1 VKSRVVYSGA
11 PIQVILDLTLNS
23 APSAVSPAGS
33 RWLVTMTVLAVY
45 ICMIDRIAISIAII
59 PMAEENGWSPTVQ
72 GAVMSAFFLGY
83 VTLQIPAGYLSDRF
97 GGKWVLGLG
106 VLFWSL
112 FTLLTPASA
121 ALGIS
126 ILLACR
132 FLMGVAEAVTWPSIY
147 SLYSRWVHPNRRAS
161 AVGLMNSGIA
171 GGSVVALICTP
182 WLISVWSWQGA
193 FYLYGLLGILWFAV
207 WAPLARSRP
216 AGNTEWGTADAT
228 LVASEGGSAGDH
240 IKAPSQLI
248 YPRLTVRGMLRSR
261 AVWAIAVAHICI
273 NWSLYLVLSWFP
285 TFVNREL
292 GADLRLAGFLALAP
306 TVVSLIMAP
315 TAGRLFDR
323 LVARGMNRLKIRRWM
338 QTIAFL
344 GIAGAMLGITLT
356 DSLIISVIVL
366 TVSNALTAFSIGGFA
381 TNHLDIAPNQSGL
394 LMGVTNTL
402 AAVSSSLSVFVSG
415 WIQDFTGGWDAV
427 FLTAAVVSLLG
438 ALIYVRMS
446 GVEREFD

>member
-1 VKSRVVYSGA
+1 MLNVGSG
-11 PIQVILDLTLNS
+11 
-23 APSAVSPAGS
+23 AVSPSGS
-33 RWLVTMTVLAVY
+33 RWLVFMTVLAVY

-59 PMAEENGWSPTVQ
+59 PMAEDNGWSPTVQ

-121 ALGIS
+121 ALGITV
-126 ILLACR
+126 LLACR

-147 SLYSRWVHPNRRAS
+147 SLYSRWVHPDRRAS
-161 AVGLMNSGIA
+161 AVGLMNSGIS
-171 GGSVVALICTP
+171 GGAVIALICTP

-193 FYLYGLLGILWFAV
+193 FYLYGVLGILWFAV
-207 WAPLARSRP
+207 WGPRARSRP
-216 AGNTEWGTADAT
+216 AKPTQWEEAESATAPTPAGPPQSD
-228 LVASEGGSAGDH
+228 SAPDTH
-240 IKAPSQLI
+240 
-248 YPRLTVRGMLRSR
+248 YPRLTVGRMLRSR
-261 AVWAIAVAHICI
+261 AVCALAIAHICI

-292 GADLRLAGFLALAP
+292 GADLQLAGFLALAP
-306 TVVSLIMAP
+306 TIVSLIMAP
-315 TAGRLFDR
+315 LAGRMFDR
-323 LVARGMNRLKIRRWM
+323 LVAKGCDRLTVRRTM
-338 QTIAFL
+338 QSLAFV
-344 GIAGAMLGITLT
+344 GITGAMMAITLT
-356 DSLIISVIVL
+356 DSLILSV
-366 TVSNALTAFSIGGFA
+366 TVITLSNALTAFSIGGFA

-402 AAVSSSLSVFVSG
+402 AAVSSSASVFVSG
-415 WIQDFTGGWDAV
+415 WIQDVSGGWDAV
-427 FLTAAVVSLLG
+427 FLTAAGVSVFG
-438 ALIYVRMS
+438 AVFYASLS

>member
-1 VKSRVVYSGA
+1 
-11 PIQVILDLTLNS
+11 
-23 APSAVSPAGS
+23 
-33 RWLVTMTVLAVY
+33 MTVLAVY

-59 PMAEENGWSPTVQ
+59 PMAEDNGWSPTVQ

-121 ALGIS
+121 ALGITG
-126 ILLACR
+126 LLACR

-147 SLYSRWVHPNRRAS
+147 SLYSRWVHPDRRAS
-161 AVGLMNSGIA
+161 AVGLMNSGIS
-171 GGSVVALICTP
+171 GGAVIALICTP

-193 FYLYGLLGILWFAV
+193 FYLYGVLGILWFAV
-207 WAPLARSRP
+207 WAPRARSRP
-216 AGNTEWGTADAT
+216 AKPTQWEETESATARTPA
-228 LVASEGGSAGDH
+228 GSPQSDS
-240 IKAPSQLI
+240 APNAY
-248 YPRLTVRGMLRSR
+248 YPRLTVARMLRSR
-261 AVWAIAVAHICI
+261 AVWALAIAHICI

-292 GADLRLAGFLALAP
+292 GADLQLAGFLALAP
-306 TVVSLIMAP
+306 TIVSLIMAP
-315 TAGRLFDR
+315 LAGRLFDR
-323 LVARGMNRLKIRRWM
+323 LIAKGHDRLKVRRTM
-338 QTIAFL
+338 QSLAFV
-344 GIAGAMLGITLT
+344 GITGAMMAITLT
-356 DSLIISVIVL
+356 DSLILSV
-366 TVSNALTAFSIGGFA
+366 TVITLSNALTAFSIGGFA

-402 AAVSSSLSVFVSG
+402 AAVSSSASVFVSG
-415 WIQDFTGGWDAV
+415 WIQDVSGGWDAV
-427 FLTAAVVSLLG
+427 FLTAAGVSVFG
-438 ALIYVRMS
+438 AVFYASLA

>member
-1 VKSRVVYSGA
+1 
-11 PIQVILDLTLNS
+11 
-23 APSAVSPAGS
+23 
-33 RWLVTMTVLAVY
+33 
-45 ICMIDRIAISIAII
+45 MIDRIAISIAII
-59 PMAEENGWSPTVQ
+59 PMAEDNGWSPTVQ

-121 ALGIS
+121 ALGITV
-126 ILLACR
+126 LLACR

-161 AVGLMNSGIA
+161 AVGLMNSGIS
-171 GGSVVALICTP
+171 GGAVIALICTP

-193 FYLYGLLGILWFAV
+193 FYLYGVLGILWFAV

-216 AGNTEWGTADAT
+216 ADKTDWDTADAV
-228 LVASEGGSAGDH
+228 LASAEAGSAADQNDVS
-240 IKAPSQLI
+240 AQPV

-261 AVWAIAVAHICI
+261 AVWAVAVAHICI

-292 GADLRLAGFLALAP
+292 GADLQLAGFLALAP
-306 TVVSLIMAP
+306 TIVSLVMAP
-315 TAGRLFDR
+315 LAGRLFDR
-323 LVARGMNRLKIRRWM
+323 LVAKGHDRLKVRRVM
-338 QTIAFL
+338 QSLAFV
-344 GIAGAMLGITLT
+344 GITAAMMAITLT
-356 DSLIISVIVL
+356 DSLVLSV
-366 TVSNALTAFSIGGFA
+366 TVITLSNALTAFSIGGFA

-402 AAVSSSLSVFVSG
+402 AAVSSSASVFVSG
-415 WIQDFTGGWDAV
+415 WIQDLSGGWDAV
-427 FLTAAVVSLLG
+427 FLTAAGVSVFG
-438 ALIYVRMS
+438 AVIYGSLS
-446 GVEREFD
+446 GIEREFD

>member
-1 VKSRVVYSGA
+1 M
-11 PIQVILDLTLNS
+11 LNVS
-23 APSAVSPAGS
+23 AGAVSPSGS
-33 RWLVTMTVLAVY
+33 RWLVFMTVLAVY

-59 PMAEENGWSPTVQ
+59 PMAEDNGWSPTVQ

-121 ALGIS
+121 ALGITV
-126 ILLACR
+126 LLACR

-147 SLYSRWVHPNRRAS
+147 SLYSRWVHPDRRAS
-161 AVGLMNSGIA
+161 AVGLMNSGIS
-171 GGSVVALICTP
+171 GGSVIALICTP

-216 AGNTEWGTADAT
+216 ADKTDWDTPDAAPAAAEAGPAADQND
-228 LVASEGGSAGDH
+228 VSA
-240 IKAPSQLI
+240 QTV

-261 AVWAIAVAHICI
+261 AVWAIAIAHICI

-292 GADLRLAGFLALAP
+292 GADLQLAGFLALAP
-306 TVVSLIMAP
+306 TIVSLIMAP
-315 TAGRLFDR
+315 LAGRLFDR
-323 LVARGMNRLKIRRWM
+323 LVAKGRDRLIVRRIM
-338 QTIAFL
+338 QSLAFV
-344 GIAGAMLGITLT
+344 GITAAMMAITLT
-356 DSLIISVIVL
+356 DSLILSV
-366 TVSNALTAFSIGGFA
+366 TVITLSNALTAFSIGGFA
-381 TNHLDIAPNQSGL
+381 TNHLDIAPNQSGM

-402 AAVSSSLSVFVSG
+402 AAVSSSASVFVSG
-415 WIQDFTGGWDAV
+415 WIQDLSGGWDAV
-427 FLTAAVVSLLG
+427 FLTAAGVSVFG
-438 ALIYVRMS
+438 AVIYAS
-446 GVEREFD
+446 LAGVEREFA

>member
-1 VKSRVVYSGA
+1 MLSPA
-11 PIQVILDLTLNS
+11 PT
-23 APSAVSPAGS
+23 AVSPAGS
-33 RWLVTMTVLAVY
+33 RWLVSMTVLAVY

-59 PMAEENGWSPTVQ
+59 PMAEENSWSPTVQ

-147 SLYSRWVHPNRRAS
+147 SLYSRWVHPDRRAS
-161 AVGLMNSGIA
+161 AVGLMNSGIS
-171 GGSVVALICTP
+171 GGSVIALICTP

-193 FYLYGLLGILWFAV
+193 FYLYGLLGILWFAI
-207 WAPLARSRP
+207 WALIARSRP
-216 AGNTEWGTADAT
+216 AVKTDWDASAAALANTTSVQDEDQAEM
-228 LVASEGGSAGDH
+228 L
-240 IKAPSQLI
+240 SQPV

-261 AVWAIAVAHICI
+261 AVWAIAIAHICI

-292 GADLRLAGFLALAP
+292 GADLQLAGFLALAP
-306 TVVSLIMAP
+306 TLVSLIMAP

-323 LVARGMNRLKIRRWM
+323 LVARGADRLKIRRWM
-338 QTIAFL
+338 QSIAFL
-344 GIAGAMLGITLT
+344 GITGAMLGITLT
-356 DSLIISVIVL
+356 DSLVVSV
-366 TVSNALTAFSIGGFA
+366 TVITLSNALTAFSIGGFA

-415 WIQDFTGGWDAV
+415 WIQTATGGWDAV
-427 FLTAAVVSLLG
+427 FQTAAGVSLLG
-438 ALIYVRMS
+438 AVIYVRMS
-446 GVEREFD
+446 GVKREFD

>member
-1 VKSRVVYSGA
+1 
-11 PIQVILDLTLNS
+11 
-23 APSAVSPAGS
+23 
-33 RWLVTMTVLAVY
+33 
-45 ICMIDRIAISIAII
+45 MIDRIAISIAII
-59 PMAEENGWSPTVQ
+59 PMAEDNGWSPTVQ

-121 ALGIS
+121 ALGITV
-126 ILLACR
+126 LLACR

-147 SLYSRWVHPNRRAS
+147 SLYSRWVHPDRRAS
-161 AVGLMNSGIA
+161 AVGLMNSGIS
-171 GGSVVALICTP
+171 GGSVIALICTP

-216 AGNTEWGTADAT
+216 ADKTDWDTPDAAPTALEAGPAT
-228 LVASEGGSAGDH
+228 DQNDVSA
-240 IKAPSQLI
+240 QTV
-248 YPRLTVRGMLRSR
+248 YPRLTARGMLRSR
-261 AVWAIAVAHICI
+261 AVWAIAIAHICI

-292 GADLRLAGFLALAP
+292 GADLQLAGFLALAP
-306 TVVSLIMAP
+306 TIVSLIMAP
-315 TAGRLFDR
+315 LAGRLFDR
-323 LVARGMNRLKIRRWM
+323 LVARGRDRLTVRRIM
-338 QTIAFL
+338 QSLAFV
-344 GIAGAMLGITLT
+344 GITAAMMAITLT
-356 DSLIISVIVL
+356 DSLILSVAVITL
-366 TVSNALTAFSIGGFA
+366 SNALTAFSIGGFA

-402 AAVSSSLSVFVSG
+402 AAVSSSASVFVSG
-415 WIQDFTGGWDAV
+415 WIQDLSGGWDAV
-427 FLTAAVVSLLG
+427 FLTAAGVSVFG
-438 ALIYVRMS
+438 AVIYAS
-446 GVEREFD
+446 LAGVEREFD

>member
-1 VKSRVVYSGA
+1 M
-11 PIQVILDLTLNS
+11 LNVS
-23 APSAVSPAGS
+23 NGAVSPSGS
-33 RWLVTMTVLAVY
+33 RWLVFMTVLAVY

-59 PMAEENGWSPTVQ
+59 PMAEDNGWSPTVQ

-83 VTLQIPAGYLSDRF
+83 VILQIPAGYLSDRF

-121 ALGIS
+121 ALGITV
-126 ILLACR
+126 LLACR

-147 SLYSRWVHPNRRAS
+147 SLYSRWVHPDRRAS
-161 AVGLMNSGIA
+161 AVGLMNSGIS
-171 GGSVVALICTP
+171 GGAVIALIFTP

-193 FYLYGLLGILWFAV
+193 FYLYGVLGILWFAV

-216 AGNTEWGTADAT
+216 ADKTAWDTADAVLAT
-228 LVASEGGSAGDH
+228 AEAGSAAGQNDVS
-240 IKAPSQLI
+240 AQPV

-261 AVWAIAVAHICI
+261 AVWAVAVAHICI

-292 GADLRLAGFLALAP
+292 GADLQLAGFLALAP
-306 TVVSLIMAP
+306 TIVSLVMAP
-315 TAGRLFDR
+315 LAGRLFDR
-323 LVARGMNRLKIRRWM
+323 LVAKGHDRLKVRRVM
-338 QTIAFL
+338 QSLAFV
-344 GIAGAMLGITLT
+344 GITAAMMAITLT
-356 DSLIISVIVL
+356 DSLVLSV
-366 TVSNALTAFSIGGFA
+366 TVITLSNALTAFSIGGFA

-402 AAVSSSLSVFVSG
+402 AAVSSSVSVFVSG
-415 WIQDFTGGWDAV
+415 WIQDLSGGWDAV
-427 FLTAAVVSLLG
+427 FLTAAGVSVFG
-438 ALIYVRMS
+438 AVIYGSLS

>member
-1 VKSRVVYSGA
+1 MLNVGA
-11 PIQVILDLTLNS
+11 G
-23 APSAVSPAGS
+23 AVSPSGS
-33 RWLVTMTVLAVY
+33 RWLVFMTVLAVY

-59 PMAEENGWSPTVQ
+59 PMAEDNGWSPTVQ

-121 ALGIS
+121 ALGITV
-126 ILLACR
+126 LLACR

-147 SLYSRWVHPNRRAS
+147 SLYSRWVHPDRRAS
-161 AVGLMNSGIA
+161 AVGLMNSGIS
-171 GGSVVALICTP
+171 GGSVIALICTP

-216 AGNTEWGTADAT
+216 ADKTDWDTPDAAAAAAQPVPTADQSD
-228 LVASEGGSAGDH
+228 VSA
-240 IKAPSQLI
+240 QTV

-261 AVWAIAVAHICI
+261 AVWAIAIAHICI

-292 GADLRLAGFLALAP
+292 GADLQLAGFLALAP
-306 TVVSLIMAP
+306 TIVSLVMAP
-315 TAGRLFDR
+315 LAGRLFDR
-323 LVARGMNRLKIRRWM
+323 LVAEGRDRLAVRRIM
-338 QTIAFL
+338 QSLAFV
-344 GIAGAMLGITLT
+344 GITAAMMAITLT
-356 DSLIISVIVL
+356 DSLVLSV
-366 TVSNALTAFSIGGFA
+366 TVITLSNALTAFSIGGFA

-402 AAVSSSLSVFVSG
+402 AAVSSSASVFVSG
-415 WIQDFTGGWDAV
+415 WIQDLSGGWDAV
-427 FLTAAVVSLLG
+427 FLTAAGVSVFG
-438 ALIYVRMS
+438 AVIYGNLS

>member
-1 VKSRVVYSGA
+1 
-11 PIQVILDLTLNS
+11 
-23 APSAVSPAGS
+23 
-33 RWLVTMTVLAVY
+33 MTVLAVY

-59 PMAEENGWSPTVQ
+59 PMAEDNGWSPTIQ

-121 ALGIS
+121 ALGITM
-126 ILLACR
+126 LLACR

-147 SLYSRWVHPNRRAS
+147 SLYSRWVHPDRRAS
-161 AVGLMNSGIA
+161 AVGLMNSGIS
-171 GGSVVALICTP
+171 GGSVIALICTP

-193 FYLYGLLGILWFAV
+193 FYLYGLLGILWFGV

-216 AGNTEWGTADAT
+216 VEPTQWETESATAQAPVETPQSDSASGT
-228 LVASEGGSAGDH
+228 
-240 IKAPSQLI
+240 Q
-248 YPRLTVRGMLRSR
+248 YPRLTVGRMLRSR
-261 AVWAIAVAHICI
+261 AVWAIAIAHICI

-292 GADLRLAGFLALAP
+292 GADLQLAGFLALAP
-306 TVVSLIMAP
+306 TIVSLIMAP
-315 TAGRLFDR
+315 FAGRLFDR
-323 LVARGMNRLKIRRWM
+323 LVAKGHDRLKVRRTM
-338 QTIAFL
+338 QSLAFV
-344 GIAGAMLGITLT
+344 GITAAMMAITLT
-356 DSLIISVIVL
+356 DSLILSV
-366 TVSNALTAFSIGGFA
+366 TVITLSNALTAFSIGGFA

-402 AAVSSSLSVFVSG
+402 AAVSSSASVFVSG
-415 WIQDFTGGWDAV
+415 WIQDLSGGWDAV
-427 FLTAAVVSLLG
+427 FLTAAAVAVFGAVVYASL
-438 ALIYVRMS
+438 A

>member
-1 VKSRVVYSGA
+1 M
-11 PIQVILDLTLNS
+11 LNVS
-23 APSAVSPAGS
+23 TGAVSPSGS
-33 RWLVTMTVLAVY
+33 RWLVFMTVLAVY

-59 PMAEENGWSPTVQ
+59 PMAEDNGWSPTIQ

-121 ALGIS
+121 ALGITM
-126 ILLACR
+126 LLACR

-147 SLYSRWVHPNRRAS
+147 SLYSRWVHPDRRAS
-161 AVGLMNSGIA
+161 AVGLMNSGIS
-171 GGSVVALICTP
+171 GGSVIALICTP

-193 FYLYGLLGILWFAV
+193 FYLYGLLGILWFGV

-216 AGNTEWGTADAT
+216 TEPTQWETESATAQAPVETPQSDSASGT
-228 LVASEGGSAGDH
+228 
-240 IKAPSQLI
+240 Q
-248 YPRLTVRGMLRSR
+248 YPRLTVGRMLRSR
-261 AVWAIAVAHICI
+261 AVWAIAIAHICI

-292 GADLRLAGFLALAP
+292 GADLQLAGFLALAP
-306 TVVSLIMAP
+306 VIVSLVMAP
-315 TAGRLFDR
+315 LAGRLFDR
-323 LVARGMNRLKIRRWM
+323 LVANGRDRLKVRRAM
-338 QTIAFL
+338 QSLAFV
-344 GIAGAMLGITLT
+344 GITAAMMAITLT
-356 DSLIISVIVL
+356 DSLILSV
-366 TVSNALTAFSIGGFA
+366 TVITLSNALTAFSIGGFA

-402 AAVSSSLSVFVSG
+402 AAVSSSASVFVSG
-415 WIQDFTGGWDAV
+415 WIQDLSGGWDAV
-427 FLTAAVVSLLG
+427 FLTAAAVSVFG
-438 ALIYVRMS
+438 AVIYAS
-446 GVEREFD
+446 LAGVEREFD

>member
-1 VKSRVVYSGA
+1 MLSPA
-11 PIQVILDLTLNS
+11 PT
-23 APSAVSPAGS
+23 AVSPAGS
-33 RWLVTMTVLAVY
+33 RWLVSMTVLAVY

-147 SLYSRWVHPNRRAS
+147 SLYSRWVHPDRRAS
-161 AVGLMNSGIA
+161 AVGLMNSGIS
-171 GGSVVALICTP
+171 GGSVIALICTP

-193 FYLYGLLGILWFAV
+193 FYLYGLLGILWFAI
-207 WAPLARSRP
+207 WAPIARSRP
-216 AGNTEWGTADAT
+216 AVETDWD
-228 LVASEGGSAGDH
+228 ASEAALANPKSLQDENQAETL
-240 IKAPSQLI
+240 SQPV

-261 AVWAIAVAHICI
+261 AVWAIAIAHICI

-292 GADLRLAGFLALAP
+292 GADLQLAGFLALAP
-306 TVVSLIMAP
+306 TLVSLIMAP

-323 LVARGMNRLKIRRWM
+323 LVARGADRLKIRRWM
-338 QTIAFL
+338 QSIAFL
-344 GIAGAMLGITLT
+344 GITGAMLGITLT
-356 DSLIISVIVL
+356 DSLVVSV
-366 TVSNALTAFSIGGFA
+366 TVITLSNALTAFSIGGFA

-415 WIQDFTGGWDAV
+415 WIQTATGGWDAV
-427 FLTAAVVSLLG
+427 FQTAAGVSLLG
-438 ALIYVRMS
+438 AVIYVRMS
-446 GVEREFD
+446 GVKREFD

>member
-1 VKSRVVYSGA
+1 MLNVSGG
-11 PIQVILDLTLNS
+11 
-23 APSAVSPAGS
+23 AVSPSGS
-33 RWLVTMTVLAVY
+33 RWLVFMTVLAVY

-59 PMAEENGWSPTVQ
+59 PMAEDNGWSPTVQ

-121 ALGIS
+121 ALGITV
-126 ILLACR
+126 LLACR
-132 FLMGVAEAVTWPSIY
+132 FLMGVAEAVAWPSIY
-147 SLYSRWVHPNRRAS
+147 SLYSRWVHPDRRAS
-161 AVGLMNSGIA
+161 AVGLMNSGIS
-171 GGSVVALICTP
+171 GGSVIALICTP

-193 FYLYGLLGILWFAV
+193 FYLYGLLGVIWFVV

-216 AGNTEWGTADAT
+216 ADKTDWDTPSAASATAEA
-228 LVASEGGSAGDH
+228 GSATDRND
-240 IKAPSQLI
+240 ASAQTV

-261 AVWAIAVAHICI
+261 AVWAIAIAHICI

-292 GADLRLAGFLALAP
+292 GADLQLAGVLALAP
-306 TVVSLIMAP
+306 TIVSLIMAP
-315 TAGRLFDR
+315 LAGRLFDR
-323 LVARGMNRLKIRRWM
+323 LVARGRDRLKVRCTM
-338 QTIAFL
+338 QSLAFV
-344 GIAGAMLGITLT
+344 GITAAMMGITLT
-356 DSLIISVIVL
+356 DSLILSV
-366 TVSNALTAFSIGGFA
+366 TVITLSNALTAFSIGGFA

-402 AAVSSSLSVFVSG
+402 AAVSSSASVFVSG
-415 WIQDFTGGWDAV
+415 WIQDLSGGWDAV
-427 FLTAAVVSLLG
+427 FLTAAGVSVFG
-438 ALIYVRMS
+438 AIIYAS
-446 GVEREFD
+446 LAGVEREFD

>member
-1 VKSRVVYSGA
+1 M
-11 PIQVILDLTLNS
+11 LNVS
-23 APSAVSPAGS
+23 AGAVSPSGS
-33 RWLVTMTVLAVY
+33 RWLVFMTVLAVY

-59 PMAEENGWSPTVQ
+59 PMAEDNGWSPTVQ

-121 ALGIS
+121 ALGITV
-126 ILLACR
+126 LLACR

-147 SLYSRWVHPNRRAS
+147 SLYSRWVHPDRRAS
-161 AVGLMNSGIA
+161 AVGLMNSGIS
-171 GGSVVALICTP
+171 GGSVIALICTP

-193 FYLYGLLGILWFAV
+193 FYLYGLLGVIWFVV
-207 WAPLARSRP
+207 WATLARSRP
-216 AGNTEWGTADAT
+216 ADKTDWDTPNAASATAEA
-228 LVASEGGSAGDH
+228 GSATDRND
-240 IKAPSQLI
+240 ASAQTV

-261 AVWAIAVAHICI
+261 AVWAIAIAHICI

-292 GADLRLAGFLALAP
+292 GADLQLAGFLALAP
-306 TVVSLIMAP
+306 IIVSLIMAP
-315 TAGRLFDR
+315 LAGRLFDR
-323 LVARGMNRLKIRRWM
+323 LVARGRDRLKVRCTM
-338 QTIAFL
+338 QSLAFV
-344 GIAGAMLGITLT
+344 GITAAMMGITLT
-356 DSLIISVIVL
+356 DSLILSV
-366 TVSNALTAFSIGGFA
+366 TVITLSNALTAFSIGGFA

-402 AAVSSSLSVFVSG
+402 AAVSSSASVFVSG
-415 WIQDFTGGWDAV
+415 WIQDLSGGWDAV
-427 FLTAAVVSLLG
+427 FLTAAGVSVFG
-438 ALIYVRMS
+438 AIIYAS
-446 GVEREFD
+446 LAGVEREFD

>member
-1 VKSRVVYSGA
+1 M
-11 PIQVILDLTLNS
+11 LNVS
-23 APSAVSPAGS
+23 AGAVSPSGS
-33 RWLVTMTVLAVY
+33 RWLVFMTVLAVY

-59 PMAEENGWSPTVQ
+59 PMAEDNGWSPTVQ

-121 ALGIS
+121 ALGITV
-126 ILLACR
+126 LLACR

-147 SLYSRWVHPNRRAS
+147 SLYSRWVHPDRRAS
-161 AVGLMNSGIA
+161 AVGLMNSGIS
-171 GGSVVALICTP
+171 GGSVIALICTP

-193 FYLYGLLGILWFAV
+193 FYLYGLLGFIWFV
-207 WAPLARSRP
+207 LWAPLARSRP
-216 AGNTEWGTADAT
+216 ADKTDWDTPNAASA
-228 LVASEGGSAGDH
+228 VAGAGSATDRND
-240 IKAPSQLI
+240 ASAQTV

-261 AVWAIAVAHICI
+261 AVWAIAIAHICI

-292 GADLRLAGFLALAP
+292 GADLQLAGFLALAP
-306 TVVSLIMAP
+306 TIVSLIMAP
-315 TAGRLFDR
+315 LAGRLFDR
-323 LVARGMNRLKIRRWM
+323 LVARGRDRLKVRCTM
-338 QTIAFL
+338 QSLAFV
-344 GIAGAMLGITLT
+344 GITAAMMGITLT
-356 DSLIISVIVL
+356 DSLILSV
-366 TVSNALTAFSIGGFA
+366 TVITLSNALTAFSIGGFA

-402 AAVSSSLSVFVSG
+402 AAVSSSASVFVSG
-415 WIQDFTGGWDAV
+415 WIQDLSGGWDAV
-427 FLTAAVVSLLG
+427 FLTAAGVSVFG
-438 ALIYVRMS
+438 AIIYAS
-446 GVEREFD
+446 LAGVEREFD

>member
-1 VKSRVVYSGA
+1 
-11 PIQVILDLTLNS
+11 
-23 APSAVSPAGS
+23 
-33 RWLVTMTVLAVY
+33 
-45 ICMIDRIAISIAII
+45 MIDRIAISIAII
-59 PMAEENGWSPTVQ
+59 PMAEDNGWSATVQ

-121 ALGIS
+121 GLGITV
-126 ILLACR
+126 LLACR

-147 SLYSRWVHPNRRAS
+147 SLYSRWVHPDRRAS
-161 AVGLMNSGIA
+161 AVGLMNSGIS
-171 GGSVVALICTP
+171 GGSVIALICTP

-193 FYLYGLLGILWFAV
+193 FYLYGLLGVIWFVV

-216 AGNTEWGTADAT
+216 ADKTDWDTPNAAPATAEA
-228 LVASEGGSAGDH
+228 GSATDRND
-240 IKAPSQLI
+240 ASAQTV

-261 AVWAIAVAHICI
+261 AVWAIAIAHICI

-292 GADLRLAGFLALAP
+292 GADLQLAGFLALAP
-306 TVVSLIMAP
+306 TIVSLIMAP
-315 TAGRLFDR
+315 LAGRLFDR
-323 LVARGMNRLKIRRWM
+323 LVARGRDRLKVRCTM
-338 QTIAFL
+338 QSLAFV
-344 GIAGAMLGITLT
+344 GITAAMMGITLT
-356 DSLIISVIVL
+356 DSLIASV
-366 TVSNALTAFSIGGFA
+366 TVITLSNALTAFSIGGFA

-402 AAVSSSLSVFVSG
+402 AAVSSSASVFVSG
-415 WIQDFTGGWDAV
+415 WIQDLSGGWDAV
-427 FLTAAVVSLLG
+427 FLTAAGVSVFG
-438 ALIYVRMS
+438 AIIYAS
-446 GVEREFD
+446 LAGVEREFD

>member
-1 VKSRVVYSGA
+1 
-11 PIQVILDLTLNS
+11 
-23 APSAVSPAGS
+23 
-33 RWLVTMTVLAVY
+33 MTVLAVY
-45 ICMIDRIAISIAII
+45 ICMIDRIAIAIAII
-59 PMAEENGWSPTVQ
+59 PMAEDSGWSPTVQ

-83 VTLQIPAGYLSDRF
+83 VTLQIAAGYLSDRF

-126 ILLACR
+126 VLLACR

-147 SLYSRWVHPNRRAS
+147 SLYSRWVHPDRRAS

-171 GGSVVALICTP
+171 GGSVIALICTP

-193 FYLYGLLGILWFAV
+193 FYVYGLLGIIWFAV

-216 AGNTEWGTADAT
+216 ADKTDWDTPNAVPATAEA
-228 LVASEGGSAGDH
+228 GSATNHSDVT
-240 IKAPSQLI
+240 AQTV
-248 YPRLTVRGMLRSR
+248 YPQLTVQGMLRSR
-261 AVWAIAVAHICI
+261 AVWAIAIAHICI

-292 GADLRLAGFLALAP
+292 GADLQLAGFLALAP
-306 TVVSLIMAP
+306 TIVSLVMAP
-315 TAGRLFDR
+315 LAGRLFDR
-323 LVARGMNRLKIRRWM
+323 LVAKGRDRLKVRRAM
-338 QTIAFL
+338 QNLAFV
-344 GIAGAMLGITLT
+344 GITAAMMAITLT
-356 DSLIISVIVL
+356 DSLILSV
-366 TVSNALTAFSIGGFA
+366 TVITLSNALTAFSIGGFA

-394 LMGVTNTL
+394 VMGVTNTL
-402 AAVSSSLSVFVSG
+402 AAVSSSASVFVSG
-415 WIQDFTGGWDAV
+415 WIQDLSGGWDAV
-427 FLTAAVVSLLG
+427 FLTAAGVSVFG
-438 ALIYVRMS
+438 AVMYASLA

>member
-1 VKSRVVYSGA
+1 
-11 PIQVILDLTLNS
+11 
-23 APSAVSPAGS
+23 
-33 RWLVTMTVLAVY
+33 
-45 ICMIDRIAISIAII
+45 MIDRIAISIAII
-59 PMAEENGWSPTVQ
+59 PMAEDNGWSPTVQ

-121 ALGIS
+121 ALGITV
-126 ILLACR
+126 LLACR

-161 AVGLMNSGIA
+161 AVGLMNSGIS
-171 GGSVVALICTP
+171 GGAVIALICTP

-193 FYLYGLLGILWFAV
+193 FYLYGVLGILWFAV

-216 AGNTEWGTADAT
+216 ADKTDWDTADAVLAT
-228 LVASEGGSAGDH
+228 AEAGSAADQNDVS
-240 IKAPSQLI
+240 AQPV

-261 AVWAIAVAHICI
+261 AVWAVAVAHICI

-292 GADLRLAGFLALAP
+292 GADLQLAGFLALAP
-306 TVVSLIMAP
+306 TIVSLVMAP
-315 TAGRLFDR
+315 LAGRLFDR
-323 LVARGMNRLKIRRWM
+323 LVAKGRDRLKVRRVM
-338 QTIAFL
+338 QSLAFV
-344 GIAGAMLGITLT
+344 GITAAMMAITLT
-356 DSLIISVIVL
+356 DSLVLSV
-366 TVSNALTAFSIGGFA
+366 TVITLSNALTAFSIGGFA

-402 AAVSSSLSVFVSG
+402 AAVSSSASVFVSG
-415 WIQDFTGGWDAV
+415 WIQDLSGGWDAV
-427 FLTAAVVSLLG
+427 FLTAAGVSVFG
-438 ALIYVRMS
+438 AVIYGSLS

>member
-1 VKSRVVYSGA
+1 MMRSISS
-11 PIQVILDLTLNS
+11 DE
-23 APSAVSPAGS
+23 SPVGS
-33 RWLVTMTVLAVY
+33 RWLVFMTVLAVY

-59 PMAEENGWSPTVQ
+59 PMAEDNGWSPTVQ

-121 ALGIS
+121 ALGITV
-126 ILLACR
+126 LLACR

-147 SLYSRWVHPNRRAS
+147 SLYSRWVHPDRRAS
-161 AVGLMNSGIA
+161 AVGLMNSGIS
-171 GGSVVALICTP
+171 GGAVIALICTP

-193 FYLYGLLGILWFAV
+193 FYLYGLLGVLWSAV

-216 AGNTEWGTADAT
+216 ADKTDWDTADAVLAT
-228 LVASEGGSAGDH
+228 AEAGSAADQNDVS
-240 IKAPSQLI
+240 AQPV

-261 AVWAIAVAHICI
+261 AVWAVAVAHICI

-285 TFVNREL
+285 TFVNRKL
-292 GADLRLAGFLALAP
+292 GADLQLAGFLALAP
-306 TVVSLIMAP
+306 TIVSLVMAP
-315 TAGRLFDR
+315 LAGRLFDR
-323 LVARGMNRLKIRRWM
+323 LVAKGHDRLKVRRVM
-338 QTIAFL
+338 QSLAFV
-344 GIAGAMLGITLT
+344 GITAAMMAITLT
-356 DSLIISVIVL
+356 DSLVLSV
-366 TVSNALTAFSIGGFA
+366 TVITLSNALTAFSIGGFA

-402 AAVSSSLSVFVSG
+402 AAVSSSASVFVSG
-415 WIQDFTGGWDAV
+415 WIQDLSGGWDAV
-427 FLTAAVVSLLG
+427 FLTAAGVSVLG
-438 ALIYVRMS
+438 AVIYGTLS

>member
-1 VKSRVVYSGA
+1 MLSPAS
-11 PIQVILDLTLNS
+11 N
-23 APSAVSPAGS
+23 AVSPAGS
-33 RWLVTMTVLAVY
+33 RWLVLMTVLAVY
-45 ICMIDRIAISIAII
+45 ICMLDRIAISIAII
-59 PMAEENGWSPTVQ
+59 PMAEENGWSPTIQ

-147 SLYSRWVHPNRRAS
+147 SLYSRWVHPDRRAS
-161 AVGLMNSGIA
+161 AVGLMNSGIS
-171 GGSVVALICTP
+171 GGSVIALICTP

-193 FYLYGLLGILWFAV
+193 FYLYGLLGILWFAI
-207 WAPLARSRP
+207 WAPIARSRP
-216 AGNTEWGTADAT
+216 AVETDWD
-228 LVASEGGSAGDH
+228 ASEAALANPKSLQDENQAETL
-240 IKAPSQLI
+240 SQPV

-261 AVWAIAVAHICI
+261 AVWAIAIAHICI

-292 GADLRLAGFLALAP
+292 GADLQLAGFLALAP
-306 TVVSLIMAP
+306 TLVSLIMAP

-323 LVARGMNRLKIRRWM
+323 LVARGADRLKIRRWM
-338 QTIAFL
+338 QSIAFL
-344 GIAGAMLGITLT
+344 GITGAMLGITLT
-356 DSLIISVIVL
+356 NSLAVSV
-366 TVSNALTAFSIGGFA
+366 TVITLSNALTAFSIGGFA

-415 WIQDFTGGWDAV
+415 WIQTATGGWDAV
-427 FLTAAVVSLLG
+427 FQTAAGVSLLG
-438 ALIYVRMS
+438 AVIYVRMS
-446 GVEREFD
+446 GVKREFD

>member
-1 VKSRVVYSGA
+1 M
-11 PIQVILDLTLNS
+11 LNVS
-23 APSAVSPAGS
+23 NGAVSPSGS
-33 RWLVTMTVLAVY
+33 RWLVFMTVLAVY

-59 PMAEENGWSPTVQ
+59 PMAEDNGWSPTVQ

-121 ALGIS
+121 ALGITV
-126 ILLACR
+126 LLACR

-147 SLYSRWVHPNRRAS
+147 SLYSRWVHPDRRAS
-161 AVGLMNSGIA
+161 AVGLMNSGIS
-171 GGSVVALICTP
+171 GGAVIALICTP

-193 FYLYGLLGILWFAV
+193 FYLYGVLGILWFAV

-216 AGNTEWGTADAT
+216 AEKTDWDTADAVLAT
-228 LVASEGGSAGDH
+228 AEAGSAADQNDVSAH
-240 IKAPSQLI
+240 SV

-261 AVWAIAVAHICI
+261 AVWAVAVAHICI

-292 GADLRLAGFLALAP
+292 GADLQLAGFLALAP
-306 TVVSLIMAP
+306 TIVSLVMAP
-315 TAGRLFDR
+315 LAGRLFDR
-323 LVARGMNRLKIRRWM
+323 LVAKGRDRLKVRRVM
-338 QTIAFL
+338 QSLAFV
-344 GIAGAMLGITLT
+344 GITAAMMAITLT
-356 DSLIISVIVL
+356 DSLVLSV
-366 TVSNALTAFSIGGFA
+366 TVITLSNALTAFSIGGFA

-402 AAVSSSLSVFVSG
+402 AAVSSSASVFVSG
-415 WIQDFTGGWDAV
+415 WIQDLSGGWDAV
-427 FLTAAVVSLLG
+427 FLTAAGVSVFG
-438 ALIYVRMS
+438 AVIYGSLS

>member
-1 VKSRVVYSGA
+1 M
-11 PIQVILDLTLNS
+11 LNVS
-23 APSAVSPAGS
+23 AGAVSPSGS
-33 RWLVTMTVLAVY
+33 RWLVFMTVLAVY

-59 PMAEENGWSPTVQ
+59 PMAEDNGWSPTVQ

-121 ALGIS
+121 ALGITV
-126 ILLACR
+126 LLACR

-147 SLYSRWVHPNRRAS
+147 SLYSRWVHPDRRAS
-161 AVGLMNSGIA
+161 AVGLMNSGIS
-171 GGSVVALICTP
+171 GGSVIALICTP

-193 FYLYGLLGILWFAV
+193 FYLYGLLGVIWFVV

-216 AGNTEWGTADAT
+216 ADKTDWDTPNAAPATAKA
-228 LVASEGGSAGDH
+228 GSATDRND
-240 IKAPSQLI
+240 ASAQTV

-261 AVWAIAVAHICI
+261 AVWAIAIAHICI

-292 GADLRLAGFLALAP
+292 GADLQLAGFLALAP
-306 TVVSLIMAP
+306 TIVSLIMAP
-315 TAGRLFDR
+315 LAGRLFDR
-323 LVARGMNRLKIRRWM
+323 LVARGRDRLKVRCTM
-338 QTIAFL
+338 QSLAFV
-344 GIAGAMLGITLT
+344 GITAAMMGITLT
-356 DSLIISVIVL
+356 DSLILSV
-366 TVSNALTAFSIGGFA
+366 TVITLSNALTAFSIGGFA

-402 AAVSSSLSVFVSG
+402 AAVSSSASVFVSG
-415 WIQDFTGGWDAV
+415 WIQDLSGGWDAV
-427 FLTAAVVSLLG
+427 FLTAAGVSVFG
-438 ALIYVRMS
+438 AVIYAS
-446 GVEREFD
+446 LAGVEREFD

>member
-1 VKSRVVYSGA
+1 
-11 PIQVILDLTLNS
+11 
-23 APSAVSPAGS
+23 
-33 RWLVTMTVLAVY
+33 MTVLAVY

-59 PMAEENGWSPTVQ
+59 PMAEDNGWSPTVQ

-121 ALGIS
+121 TLGITV
-126 ILLACR
+126 LLACR

-147 SLYSRWVHPNRRAS
+147 SLYSRWVHPDRRAS
-161 AVGLMNSGIA
+161 AVGLMNSGIS
-171 GGSVVALICTP
+171 GGSVIALICTP

-193 FYLYGLLGILWFAV
+193 FYLYGLLGIIWFMV
-207 WAPLARSRP
+207 WAPVAQSRP
-216 AGNTEWGTADAT
+216 ADKTGWDTPNASTATAEVGSATDRNDAT
-228 LVASEGGSAGDH
+228 ALTV
-240 IKAPSQLI
+240 

-261 AVWAIAVAHICI
+261 AVWAIAIAHICI

-292 GADLRLAGFLALAP
+292 GADLQLAGFLALAP
-306 TVVSLIMAP
+306 TIVSLIMAP
-315 TAGRLFDR
+315 LAGRLFDR
-323 LVARGMNRLKIRRWM
+323 LVAGGRDRLKVRRTM
-338 QTIAFL
+338 QSLAFV
-344 GIAGAMLGITLT
+344 GITAAMMAITLA
-356 DSLIISVIVL
+356 DSLVLSVAVITL
-366 TVSNALTAFSIGGFA
+366 SNALTAFSIGGFA

-402 AAVSSSLSVFVSG
+402 AAVSSSASVFVSG
-415 WIQDFTGGWDAV
+415 WIQDLSGGWDAV
-427 FLTAAVVSLLG
+427 FLTAAGVSVFG
-438 ALIYVRMS
+438 AVIYAS
-446 GVEREFD
+446 LAGVEREFD

>member
-1 VKSRVVYSGA
+1 M
-11 PIQVILDLTLNS
+11 LNVS
-23 APSAVSPAGS
+23 NGAVSPSGS
-33 RWLVTMTVLAVY
+33 RWLVFMTVLAVY

-59 PMAEENGWSPTVQ
+59 PMAEDNGWSPTVQ

-121 ALGIS
+121 ALGITV
-126 ILLACR
+126 LLACR

-147 SLYSRWVHPNRRAS
+147 SLYSRWVHPDRRAS
-161 AVGLMNSGIA
+161 AVGLMNSGIS
-171 GGSVVALICTP
+171 GGAVIALICTP

-193 FYLYGLLGILWFAV
+193 FYLYGLLGVLWFAV

-216 AGNTEWGTADAT
+216 ADKTDWDTADAVLAT
-228 LVASEGGSAGDH
+228 AEAGSAADQNDVS
-240 IKAPSQLI
+240 AQPV

-261 AVWAIAVAHICI
+261 AVWAVAVAHICI

-292 GADLRLAGFLALAP
+292 GADLQLAGFLALAP
-306 TVVSLIMAP
+306 TIVSLVMAP
-315 TAGRLFDR
+315 LAGRLFDR
-323 LVARGMNRLKIRRWM
+323 LVAKGHDRLKVRRVM
-338 QTIAFL
+338 QSLAFV
-344 GIAGAMLGITLT
+344 GITAAMMAITLT
-356 DSLIISVIVL
+356 DSLVLSV
-366 TVSNALTAFSIGGFA
+366 TVITLSNALTAFSIGGFA

-402 AAVSSSLSVFVSG
+402 AAVSSSASVFVSG
-415 WIQDFTGGWDAV
+415 WIQDLSGGWDAV
-427 FLTAAVVSLLG
+427 FLTAAGVSVL
-438 ALIYVRMS
+438 AAVIYGTLS

>member
-1 VKSRVVYSGA
+1 MLSPA
-11 PIQVILDLTLNS
+11 PT
-23 APSAVSPAGS
+23 AVSPAGS
-33 RWLVTMTVLAVY
+33 RWLVSMTVLAVY

-147 SLYSRWVHPNRRAS
+147 SLYSRWVHPDRRAS
-161 AVGLMNSGIA
+161 AVGLMNSGIS
-171 GGSVVALICTP
+171 GGSVIALICTP

-193 FYLYGLLGILWFAV
+193 FYLYGLLGILWFAI
-207 WAPLARSRP
+207 WAPIARSRP
-216 AGNTEWGTADAT
+216 AVETDWD
-228 LVASEGGSAGDH
+228 ASEAALANPKSLQDENQAETL
-240 IKAPSQLI
+240 SQPV

-261 AVWAIAVAHICI
+261 AVWAIAIAHICI

-292 GADLRLAGFLALAP
+292 GADLQLAGFLALAP
-306 TVVSLIMAP
+306 TLVSLIMAP

-323 LVARGMNRLKIRRWM
+323 LVARGADRLKIRRWM
-338 QTIAFL
+338 QSIAFL
-344 GIAGAMLGITLT
+344 GITGAMLGITLT
-356 DSLIISVIVL
+356 DSLAVSV
-366 TVSNALTAFSIGGFA
+366 TVITLSNALTAFSIGGFA

-415 WIQDFTGGWDAV
+415 WIQTATGGWDAV
-427 FLTAAVVSLLG
+427 FQTAAGVSLLG
-438 ALIYVRMS
+438 AVIYVRMS
-446 GVEREFD
+446 GVKREFD

>member
-1 VKSRVVYSGA
+1 M
-11 PIQVILDLTLNS
+11 LNVS
-23 APSAVSPAGS
+23 AGAVSPSGS
-33 RWLVTMTVLAVY
+33 RWLVFMTVLAVY

-59 PMAEENGWSPTVQ
+59 PMAEDNGWSPTVQ

-121 ALGIS
+121 ALGITV
-126 ILLACR
+126 LLACR

-147 SLYSRWVHPNRRAS
+147 SLYSRWVHPDRRAS
-161 AVGLMNSGIA
+161 AVGLMNSGIS
-171 GGSVVALICTP
+171 GGSVIALICTP

-216 AGNTEWGTADAT
+216 ADKTDWDTTDAAPTAAEAGP
-228 LVASEGGSAGDH
+228 VADQNDVLA
-240 IKAPSQLI
+240 QTV

-261 AVWAIAVAHICI
+261 AVWAIAIAHICI

-292 GADLRLAGFLALAP
+292 GADLQLAGFLALAP
-306 TVVSLIMAP
+306 TIVSLVMAP
-315 TAGRLFDR
+315 LAGRLFDR
-323 LVARGMNRLKIRRWM
+323 LVAKGRDRLTVRRIM
-338 QTIAFL
+338 QSLAFV
-344 GIAGAMLGITLT
+344 GITAAMMAITLT
-356 DSLIISVIVL
+356 DSLILSV
-366 TVSNALTAFSIGGFA
+366 TVITLSNALTAFSIGGFA

-402 AAVSSSLSVFVSG
+402 AAVSSSASVFVSG
-415 WIQDFTGGWDAV
+415 WIQDLSGGWDAV
-427 FLTAAVVSLLG
+427 FLTAAGVSVFG
-438 ALIYVRMS
+438 AVIYAS
-446 GVEREFD
+446 LAGVEREFD